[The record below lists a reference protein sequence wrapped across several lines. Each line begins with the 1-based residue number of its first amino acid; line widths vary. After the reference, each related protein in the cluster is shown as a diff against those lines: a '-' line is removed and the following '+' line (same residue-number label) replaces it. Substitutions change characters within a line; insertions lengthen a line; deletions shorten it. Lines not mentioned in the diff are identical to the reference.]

1 MRKSMALTA
10 ILACLALAAPAALA
24 QGALQVAAQPAAAG
38 APFTIARLVLCTG
51 LENREPVG
59 AADAFPASAGK
70 VYCFIEA
77 RDVAAESTLTV
88 AWKLDGKEISRTDL
102 VLKAGARWRTNAYKT
117 VSGLPGAWEVTLLD
131 AEGRELQTV
140 SFKVE

>member
-1 MRKSMALTA
+1 MRKPMALTA

-24 QGALQVAAQPAAAG
+24 QGSMQVTRQPVASD
-38 APFTIARLVLCTG
+38 APFTIARLVLCSG

-59 AADAFPASAGK
+59 AAESFTASAEK

-77 RDVAAESTLTV
+77 RDVSAESTLTV
-88 AWKLDGKEISRTDL
+88 AWKLDGKEICRTDL

-117 VSGLPGAWEVTLLD
+117 VSGMPGAWEVTLLD
-131 AEGRELQTV
+131 SDGKEIRTA

>member
-10 ILACLALAAPAALA
+10 ILAILALAAPAALA
-24 QGALQVAAQPAAAG
+24 QGSLQVTRQPADAA

-59 AADAFPASAGK
+59 AAETFPASAGK

-88 AWKLDGKEISRTDL
+88 AWKRGGKEISRTEL
-102 VLKAGARWRTNAYKT
+102 TLKAGARWRTHAFKT
-117 VSGLPGAWEVTLLD
+117 IAGMPGAWEVALLD
-131 AEGRELQTV
+131 SAGKEIQTA
-140 SFKVE
+140 SFRVE

>member
-1 MRKSMALTA
+1 MSKLMALTA

-24 QGALQVAAQPAAAG
+24 QGDPRAAAQPAAAG

-59 AADAFPASAGK
+59 AAEAFPASAGK

-88 AWKLDGKEISRTDL
+88 AWKLDGTEIGRTDL
-102 VLKAGARWRTNAYKT
+102 VLKASARWRTNAWKT
-117 VSGLPGAWEVTLLD
+117 VSGRPGAWEVLLLD
-131 AEGRELQTV
+131 SAGKEIQTAAFQV
-140 SFKVE
+140 K